1 MSWWHRYPNH
11 LTTMKQVIYK
21 EIVQIDGVD
30 YMIHNCDCSEIID
43 IWISNKEIEDDN
55 DKIIDC
61 ILNDIMY
68 SS

>member
-1 MSWWHRYPNH
+1 
-11 LTTMKQVIYK
+11 MKQVIYK